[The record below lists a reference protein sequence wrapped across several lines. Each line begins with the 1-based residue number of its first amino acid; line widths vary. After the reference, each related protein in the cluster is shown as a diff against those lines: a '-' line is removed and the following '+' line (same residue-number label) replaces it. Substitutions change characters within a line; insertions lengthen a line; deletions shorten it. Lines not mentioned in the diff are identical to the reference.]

1 MALAESPSD
10 QRRRAARAALPK
22 KSRPAKPYRAIR
34 WNRAHKLA
42 AALPDRAHRAF
53 FALLVRAREVQ
64 SGIVFIGNDGLGA
77 RVERCGK
84 TIQRAKP
91 QLRSSGLVIVHLYGS
106 KNGGG
111 KMIDQHG
118 RCVEAATGYELA
130 DVIFEP
136 KSPAPEAV
144 KPVTEPSQGRVHDQ
158 SQRFRA
164 LAAGL
169 SPPGP
174 SG

>member
-1 MALAESPSD
+1 MSLAEAPSD

-22 KSRPAKPYRAIR
+22 KCRPAKPYRAIH

-42 AALPDRAHRAF
+42 AGLPDRALRAF
-53 FALLVRAREVQ
+53 FALLIRAREVQ
-64 SGIVFIGNDGLGA
+64 SGIVFIGNHGLGA

-91 QLRSSGLVIVHLYGS
+91 QLRSSGLVHIHVYGNR
-106 KNGGG
+106 NGGG

-130 DVIFEP
+130 DIIFDP
-136 KSPAPEAV
+136 KSPTPD
-144 KPVTEPSQGRVHDQ
+144 PVPPIEPSNERRREAAERLRLITDE
-158 SQRFRA
+158 
-164 LAAGL
+164 AGL
-169 SPPGP
+169 PRGP